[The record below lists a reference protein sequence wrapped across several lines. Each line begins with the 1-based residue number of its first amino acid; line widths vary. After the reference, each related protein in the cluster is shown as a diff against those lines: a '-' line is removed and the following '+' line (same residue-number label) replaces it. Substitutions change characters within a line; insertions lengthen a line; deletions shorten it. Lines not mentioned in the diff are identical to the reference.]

1 MMADM
6 DDVVGAMGFI
16 SPGGSGRAVCGR
28 GALLG
33 ARQPPDFEPLVVVWE
48 GVGLGAGG
56 VGGGF
61 TVGFGVALRV
71 VGAGVPGAL
80 DVVLFGAVR

>member
-1 MMADM
+1 MTW
-6 DDVVGAMGFI
+6 
-16 SPGGSGRAVCGR
+16 SEPGGSYHQEVAGGRSGR